1 VVQFSRKHT
10 EVLDEVE
17 ALQSALPGL
26 HFHQAHQSVSTGPL
40 VPGCQICVRKGY
52 LSFQVGFACNA
63 SCPFC
68 FLQTRPPDQQDPDE
82 RYHRQALLKRF
93 LRRKDDLEG
102 VSLTGGEPLLYMA
115 ELEECV
121 SQMRAAKPGLHLW
134 VYTNG
139 ILASRERLRA
149 LRQLGVAE
157 IRFNLAATNYGARV
171 LGHLAEARDIFPHL
185 VAEVPSYPPQ
195 QEALLHCLPQLQR
208 IGLDQ
213 LNLQELWLTEAN
225 VAKLAGEGY
234 QAGVLMASKFFL
246 YGSRRMSYEIMAHCL
261 AKGYSFT
268 VNDCTAGEFG
278 RS

>member
-1 VVQFSRKHT
+1 MQLSRKQAD
-10 EVLDEVE
+10 VLKEIED
-17 ALQSALPGL
+17 LQSAIQGL
-26 HFHQAHQSVSTGPL
+26 RFHKPHQSVSTGPL

-68 FLQTRPPDQQDPDE
+68 FLQTSPPDQQDPDE

-121 SQMRAAKPGLHLW
+121 LQMRAAKPGLHLW

-139 ILASRERLRA
+139 ILANRERLRA
-149 LRQLGVAE
+149 LRDLGIAE
-157 IRFNLAATNYGARV
+157 IRFNLAATDYGERA
-171 LGHLAEARDIFPHL
+171 LGHLAEARDVFPHL
-185 VAEVPSYPPQ
+185 VVEVPSYPAQ
-195 QEALLHCLPQLQR
+195 KEALLRCLPQLQR

-213 LNLQELWLTEAN
+213 LNLQELCLTEAN
-225 VAKLAGEGY
+225 AARLSGEGY

-261 AKGYSFT
+261 AQGYSFT